1 VFLALARKI
10 FFACAIFDI
19 TISLLVVEI
28 IIISSPALARGRR
41 LRGLRPLK
49 PIRGHKPAVTLA
61 FC

>member
-1 VFLALARKI
+1 VT
-10 FFACAIFDI
+10 CAIFDI